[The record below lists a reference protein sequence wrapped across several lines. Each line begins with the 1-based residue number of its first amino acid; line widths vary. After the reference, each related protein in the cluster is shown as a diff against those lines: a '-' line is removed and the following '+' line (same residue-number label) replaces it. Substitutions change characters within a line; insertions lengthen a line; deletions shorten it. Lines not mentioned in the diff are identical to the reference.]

1 MSKRFIS
8 RSPRGTRRVAGRRIV
23 GAAALGALLALGA
36 GTSAAAPAAC
46 PKGKVTRITDGVRAC
61 VGAGAFRQ
69 RANRLSPA
77 VQVVQQALE
86 GRPVTMRQ
94 KNGRVVP
101 DQVPDRLAAAIAAG
115 VGRKEAELT
124 QAIRGARQASSDAVV
139 VSEGPPATVT
149 RNADGS
155 VTAAGSLIASENGQ
169 SLTADISLTSRA
181 SGTLDI
187 DLNFT
192 FDGGKG
198 GTSSRGLIVR
208 GIDFAPRQSCPTA
221 AGRIS
226 LDNAFSGTSRNA
238 ETFGGS
244 RVKLGTVREATTLTV
259 RSAANAQMGPD
270 ARLTPFTVTVSGT
283 LDYSRTAQGLA
294 FFSSRARAVGTG
306 AMTATVNPVTGAV
319 TGAKVTTTTR
329 TSGFSGASSGNE
341 MDGVM
346 KGILNDEAGRMLTRM
361 RDAEKKARSGAC
373 TRIVVVPGPPAV
385 LNPRASRGVVARLET
400 APDGVKVPVVRWGAV
415 PAKGSVA
422 PRSSRTAV
430 PTFAVTGAGAGPTTA
445 QVNLTGVSPA
455 GISKATWVGNDAGFP
470 ASFSGTVSYES
481 PGVGGLQAETW
492 NGSVTYTRPS
502 EQTNPDGSRSATYTL
517 TSANIATHVGTG
529 VCSWVSGPGGTIK
542 FGDLEVRVST
552 TGQWTS
558 AFVVDVEMPTVPFT
572 CPPAPSQPG
581 TPKAFL
587 NTRTTSFALRP
598 MSPNG
603 PIAGT
608 GVTDTSGTLGF
619 PITAGWS
626 LAPG

>member
-1 MSKRFIS
+1 MTTRSASRFS
-8 RSPRGTRRVAGRRIV
+8 RAARRALV
-23 GAAALGALLALGA
+23 GALTFGALLALGA
-36 GTSAAAPAAC
+36 GQSAAAPGAC
-46 PKGKVTRITDGVRAC
+46 PKGKVTRITDGVRTCA
-61 VGAGAFRQ
+61 GAGAFRQ

-77 VQVVQQALE
+77 VEAVQRALE

-115 VGRKEAELT
+115 FGRKEAELT
-124 QAIRGARQASSDAVV
+124 QAIRVARQASGDAVV
-139 VSEGPPATVT
+139 VTEGPPATVT

-169 SLTADISLTSRA
+169 SLTADISLTGRA

-192 FDGGKG
+192 LDGGKG

-221 AGRIS
+221 AGKIS

-319 TGAKVTTTTR
+319 TGARVTTTTR
-329 TSGFSGASSGNE
+329 TSGFSGASSDNE
-341 MDGVM
+341 MDAVM
-346 KGILNDEAGRMLTRM
+346 RGILNDEAGRMLARM
-361 RDAEKKARSGAC
+361 REVEKKARSGAC
-373 TRIVVVPGPPAV
+373 TRIVLVPGSPAV
-385 LNPRASRGVVARLET
+385 LKPRASRVVEARLET

-430 PTFAVTGAGAGPTTA
+430 PTFTVTGAGAGPTTA
-445 QVNLTGVSPA
+445 QVNLTAVSPA

-470 ASFSGTVSYES
+470 PSFSGSVSYQS
-481 PGVGGLQAETW
+481 PGAGGLQSETW
-492 NGSVTYTRPS
+492 NGVVTYTGPS

-517 TSANIATHVGTG
+517 TSANIASHVGAG
-529 VCSWVSGPGGTIK
+529 VCSWTSGPGGTIK
-542 FGDLEVRVST
+542 FGDLEIRVSPA
-552 TGQWTS
+552 GAWTS
-558 AFVVDVEMPTVPFT
+558 AFVVDVEMPTVPFS
-572 CPPAPSQPG
+572 CPPAPAQPG

-587 NTRTTSFALRP
+587 NTRTTAFALRP
-598 MSPNG
+598 MPANG
-603 PIAGT
+603 PITGT
-608 GVTDTSGTLGF
+608 AVTDTSGTLGV
-619 PITAGWS
+619 PITATWN
-626 LAPG
+626 LTPG

>member
-1 MSKRFIS
+1 MTTRSASRFS
-8 RSPRGTRRVAGRRIV
+8 RAARRALV
-23 GAAALGALLALGA
+23 GALTLGALLALGA
-36 GTSAAAPAAC
+36 GQSAAAPGAC
-46 PKGKVTRITDGVRAC
+46 PKGKVTRITDGARTCA
-61 VGAGAFRQ
+61 GAGAFRQ
-69 RANRLSPA
+69 RANRLSSAVEA
-77 VQVVQQALE
+77 VQRALE

-115 VGRKEAELT
+115 FGRKEAELT
-124 QAIRGARQASSDAVV
+124 QAIRVARQASSDAVV
-139 VSEGPPATVT
+139 VTEGPPATVT

-169 SLTADISLTSRA
+169 SLTADISLTGRA

-221 AGRIS
+221 AGKIS

-319 TGAKVTTTTR
+319 TGARVTTTTR
-329 TSGFSGASSGNE
+329 TSGFSGASSDNE
-341 MDGVM
+341 MDAVM
-346 KGILNDEAGRMLTRM
+346 RGILNDEAGRMLARM
-361 RDAEKKARSGAC
+361 REVEKKARSGAC
-373 TRIVVVPGPPAV
+373 TRIVLVPGSPAV
-385 LNPRASRGVVARLET
+385 LKPRASRGVEARLET

-430 PTFAVTGAGAGPTTA
+430 PTFTVTGAGAGPTTA
-445 QVNLTGVSPA
+445 QVNLTAVSPA

-470 ASFSGTVSYES
+470 PSFSGSVSYQS
-481 PGVGGLQAETW
+481 PGAGGLQSETW
-492 NGSVTYTRPS
+492 NGVVTYTGPS

-517 TSANIATHVGTG
+517 TSANIASHVGAG
-529 VCSWVSGPGGTIK
+529 VCSWTSGPGGTIK
-542 FGDLEVRVST
+542 FGDLEIRVSPA
-552 TGQWTS
+552 GAWTS
-558 AFVVDVEMPTVPFT
+558 AFVVDVEMPTVPFS
-572 CPPAPSQPG
+572 CPPAPAQPG

-587 NTRTTSFALRP
+587 NTRTTTFALRP
-598 MSPNG
+598 MPANG
-603 PIAGT
+603 PITGT
-608 GVTDTSGTLGF
+608 AVTDTSGTLGF
-619 PITAGWS
+619 PITATWN
-626 LAPG
+626 LTPG